1 LQYSKSTYWIITPS
15 FTPKLISIEHIEQLI
30 PEFFQ
35 ESEHF
40 YLVFL
45 DIEGNVEDSNAL
57 FKGLLGI
64 SDSSSIFD
72 HLDFRSK
79 QELEGLI
86 DQLMLKPKE
95 QYPVLL
101 QFIDQ
106 KRAQS
111 WWEFSMVINSEMDPL
126 GFIGIGV
133 DLNFLER
140 KLPWNHL
147 IDLLNFGKAELDEN
161 LEFISAEPLVA
172 DWIANGSSEL
182 IGKSLLNSGLFELN
196 SFDRLELEKILSTEG
211 VTQFKARVKRA
222 SGYFSYSINLLKHT
236 KGFLLFMRPAPKD
249 EFYAN
254 NVKPFANEQ
263 LDLISGP
270 VWILERNFS
279 VVQQNSLASSLIQQW
294 NSSNSSAKSGFNTE
308 FAGDKSKRLME
319 IISQTFEG
327 QEKKLAVKIT
337 NKTGG
342 SEYWTFHTKVIYS
355 EGKKRWVMIQGIDQS
370 VLYNRINLQEK
381 EIQTLRE
388 LAIRPSHILR
398 SPLSSMLGLL
408 DLIDYRKLDEENQKY
423 ISYLKPL
430 AQELDEVIR
439 NNAKKMSQLD

>member
-1 LQYSKSTYWIITPS
+1 MQYSKTYDWIITPS
-15 FTPKLISIEHIEQLI
+15 LSRKLISIEHIDQLI

-35 ESEHF
+35 DSEHF

-45 DIEGNVEDSNAL
+45 DIEGKVEDSNSL
-57 FKGLLGI
+57 FKGLGRI
-64 SDSSSIFD
+64 TDSSSIFD
-72 HLDFRSK
+72 HLDYRSR
-79 QELEGLI
+79 QDLEDLI
-86 DQLMLKPKE
+86 DKLMLKPKE

-101 QFIDQ
+101 QFNDQ
-106 KRAQS
+106 KGAQS

-147 IDLLNFGKAELDEN
+147 IDLLNYGKAELDEN
-161 LEFISAEPLVA
+161 LVFISAEPLVEE
-172 DWIANGSSEL
+172 WIASGGSAL
-182 IGKSLLNSGLFELN
+182 TGKSLLDSGLIELN
-196 SFDRLELEKILSTEG
+196 SFDRLELEKVISTDG
-211 VTQFKARVKRA
+211 VIQFKARANGA
-222 SGYFSYSINLLKHT
+222 SAYSSYSINLLKHS

-254 NVKPFANEQ
+254 NAKPFANEQ

-279 VVQQNSLASSLIQQW
+279 IAQQNSLASSLIQQW
-294 NSSNSSAKSGFNTE
+294 SSNNFSNNSGFNTE

-319 IISQTFEG
+319 IISQAFEG

-342 SEYWTFHTKVIYS
+342 SEYWSFHTKVIYS